1 MIIEPSNRVVK
12 VNTYYFATKLS
23 EIAALNAEGHDI
35 INLGIGSPDLLP
47 PVEVIETLR
56 ESALSDTAN
65 KYQSYRGIPEL
76 RNAFANWYHR
86 YFDVT
91 LDPDHEVLPLIG
103 SKEGIM
109 HIAMSFLQEGDEA
122 LVPNPGYPAYAM
134 TTQLAGA
141 KPIYYSLDVTNEWK
155 PNFETLE
162 SYDLSN
168 VKIMWLNYPNMP
180 TGAKA
185 DLSFFRELVSFAKKH
200 EILLVH
206 DNPYSFILND
216 NPLSILSVD
225 GAKDVAI
232 ELNSLSKTYNMTGW
246 RIGVMSGAKAYV
258 DTVMRFKS
266 NMDSGM
272 YRPIQKAAIRALE
285 MDDSWFNNINATYKK
300 RREIVY
306 QIMEAIDCE
315 YDTKAVG
322 LFVWGKIP
330 KGCQDS
336 GELIDMLLYERK
348 VFITPGFIFGSGGDR
363 YVRVSLCAS
372 EEVLKEALKRIISKV
387 K

>member
-1 MIIEPSNRVVK
+1 MIIEPSNRVAK